1 MQTLHHSSYNTPL
14 RMLPECKFR
23 PGIGHGGQRAWYTS
37 FVPLPM
43 SVGLILTRAEG
54 HWYRSTEQML
64 EDCELLVVNATMFY
78 LDKNPINQD
87 ANSMCEFLR
96 AAVLDRPV
104 GEAPDTAGNPEAGA
118 PAVGRRQML
127 STVGEVRSASGR
139 QNGAAVGRDAD
150 VSRVQVHVKEQQA
163 DSGDSDLRDS
173 GQHDRRRTR
182 SNAQPIEA
190 DVQFSDRNEHRPMR
204 SAAGTSGVDGEDAGA
219 SGRRGARARNLAA
232 EVPRQG
238 QGTRKRVRALADS
251 ESEGDWEVDGSMS
264 DESLDEED
272 DSGGRRK
279 SKASKRSRR

>member
-1 MQTLHHSSYNTPL
+1 MQPLHHSSYNTPL

-37 FVPLPM
+37 FIPLPM

-87 ANSMCEFLR
+87 AHGMCEFLR

-104 GEAPDTAGNPEAGA
+104 SDAPNGADNPEAAA

-139 QNGAAVGRDAD
+139 QNGAAVGRDVD

-163 DSGDSDLRDS
+163 DSGDSDLRGS
-173 GQHDRRRTR
+173 GQDGRRRTR
-182 SNAQPIEA
+182 SNAQPIEP

-204 SAAGTSGVDGEDAGA
+204 SGAGTADIDGEEVGAGE
-219 SGRRGARARNLAA
+219 RRGTRARNGTAA
-232 EVPRQG
+232 EAVQG
-238 QGTRKRVRALADS
+238 AGTRKRVRALADS
-251 ESEGDWEVDGSMS
+251 ESEEDWAADGFVS
-264 DESLDEED
+264 DESLDEE
-272 DSGGRRK
+272 GEGEGRRK